1 MLCAFFPGQH
11 ISEQKSDTALL
22 KVMARFFPRYSCVIH
37 MFKNYVTSYHLT
49 FKWKWNISKKKHL
62 KSSLAKLVRF
72 KSYDW
77 NFTQSY
83 PVWSLAPASIREVNP
98 YSQREKGD
106 SQPSS
111 CQSAQGRAHRKGVSE
126 DDRMTKQ
133 GPLLGFHK
141 GSLPFSLPAMPCPP
155 ERASAPKM
163 QAERRCASSCADTR
177 NAVPCPEPSLNPFFH
192 SSPWAKMPTAWAKWS
207 ICNFH

>member
-1 MLCAFFPGQH
+1 MHSSQVSTSLSRSQIRHCLKWWLGFFP
-11 ISEQKSDTALL
+11 
-22 KVMARFFPRYSCVIH
+22 VIH
-37 MFKNYVTSYHLT
+37 VWYTCLRIMSHLITSHSNENGTSQKQCYT
-49 FKWKWNISKKKHL
+49 
-62 KSSLAKLVRF
+62 KLVRF

-98 YSQREKGD
+98 YSQREAGD